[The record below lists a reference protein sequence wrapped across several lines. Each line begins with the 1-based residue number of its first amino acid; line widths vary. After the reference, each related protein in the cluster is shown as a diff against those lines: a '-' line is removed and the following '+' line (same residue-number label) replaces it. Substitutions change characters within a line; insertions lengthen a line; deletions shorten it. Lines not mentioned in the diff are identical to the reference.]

1 MSTAVVSSSRIVPVA
16 EALPLLTVLA
26 VIVNCSSP
34 SSIVSSVEFTSTVIP
49 VCPAGITTVIFVS
62 V

>member
-1 MSTAVVSSSRIVPVA
+1 MVSSSRMVPVP

-26 VIVNCSSP
+26 VIVNCSSL
-34 SSIVSSVEFTSTVIP
+34 SSMLSTVEFTSTVIP
-49 VCPAGITTVIFVS
+49 VLPAGIVTVVLTS